1 MLNKAP
7 IFVNALWRG
16 GSNILVN
23 LLLSHPDVCSA
34 TGELQ
39 RVFRGG
45 ARGERLSRVVYKY
58 LRYGLPVDLV
68 AGLGFFRPD
77 NLEPRSAPP
86 ASIRRH
92 IDRVLYREKLRA
104 RHEQHNL
111 FVREGV
117 VYSSE
122 QIASSR
128 LLCKNL
134 NGLVFLTDLF
144 SSMYP
149 DATFFGLLRNG
160 FALCDGFVRR
170 GLSPETCAR
179 IYVRVVEK
187 MLEDVDRLKR
197 YHVVRFDE
205 ILRDPP
211 SAIRRLYRSADL
223 DDSKVERI
231 RLQHKPTLDRT
242 GAHQLRVGRDREVV
256 WYDWDKL
263 SLHLRADIDE
273 LQAAHLDSANR
284 ERFLTIAGPVM
295 ERVGYL

>member
-23 LLLSHPDVCSA
+23 LLLSHPNVCSA

-45 ARGERLSRVVYKY
+45 ARGEGLSRVVSKY
-58 LRYGLPVDLV
+58 LRYGLLVDLV
-68 AGLGFFRPD
+68 AGPGFFRPD
-77 NLEPRSAPP
+77 NLEPRP
-86 ASIRRH
+86 ALPARTRRH
-92 IDRVLYREKLRA
+92 IDRVLYQEKLRA

-111 FVREGV
+111 FVCEGV
-117 VYSSE
+117 LYTDE

-134 NGLVFLTDLF
+134 NGLTFLTDLF

-149 DATFFGLLRNG
+149 DATFFGLVRNG
-160 FALCDGFVRR
+160 FALCEAYVRR
-170 GLSPETCAR
+170 GLSAEACAR
-179 IYVRVVEK
+179 TYVRVVEQ
-187 MLEDVDRLKR
+187 MLEDVARLER
-197 YHVVRFDE
+197 YHIVRFDE
-205 ILRDPP
+205 ILGDPP
-211 SAIRRLYRSADL
+211 SAINRLYRLADL
-223 DDSKVERI
+223 DHSKVERI

-242 GAHQLRVGRDREVV
+242 GEHRLRGGRDREVV
-256 WYDWDKL
+256 WYGWGKL
-263 SLHLRADIDE
+263 SSHLQADIDE
-273 LQAAHLDSANR
+273 VQAARLDAKNR
-284 ERFLTIAGPVM
+284 ERFLTVAGPVM